1 MDKLLIT
8 GGTVIPVT
16 GRHDVYENGLVLIED
31 GKIRYA
37 GPADEAPRID
47 DSVRTIDATGKI
59 VMPGIINTH
68 CHAGM
73 TLLRGYADDMQL
85 MPWLQQ
91 KIWPIEDKMN
101 GEDIYWGT
109 ALGAYEM
116 LSGGITTFLDM
127 YFFADDVA
135 RAIQDTGIR
144 GIIAR
149 GIIGIAGPA
158 AAASRME
165 ETRASFQRWN
175 GKGDGRISFMVGP
188 HAPYTCPPE
197 VLESCAGLADELGIG
212 LHIHLSETAGE
223 VDRAWE
229 EWGHSPIQHVY
240 KLGLLT
246 GRKVVAAHCVHA
258 SDDDI
263 EILAKTDTGVCHCP
277 VSNLKLASGVTP
289 IAAMRRAGV
298 NVGMGTDGAA
308 SENMLHILGSE
319 LRIAAL
325 LAKNLEHD
333 PSIFSAYDAVE
344 MATLGGARALGLEDE
359 LGSLQPGK
367 RADIA
372 IIDTNRPHMV
382 PNHDPVG
389 LVAYSALPSDVAM
402 TLVGGRVVYENGRL
416 TGADGM
422 EIMRRASEAARRLV
436 RGF

>member
-1 MDKLLIT
+1 
-8 GGTVIPVT
+8 
-16 GRHDVYENGLVLIED
+16 
-31 GKIRYA
+31 
-37 GPADEAPRID
+37 
-47 DSVRTIDATGKI
+47 
-59 VMPGIINTH
+59 
-68 CHAGM
+68 
-73 TLLRGYADDMQL
+73 
-85 MPWLQQ
+85 
-91 KIWPIEDKMN
+91 
-101 GEDIYWGT
+101 
-109 ALGAYEM
+109 
-116 LSGGITTFLDM
+116 M
-127 YFFADDVA
+127 YFHANDVA

-149 GIIGIAGPA
+149 GIIGVGGPS

-175 GKGDGRISFMVGP
+175 GKADGRITFMVGP
-188 HAPYTCPPE
+188 HAPYTCPPD
-197 VLESCAGLADELGIG
+197 VLEACAELADELGIG

-229 EWGHSPIQHVY
+229 EWNQSPIQHVH

-263 EILAKTDTGVCHCP
+263 EILARTDTGVCHCP
-277 VSNLKLASGVTP
+277 VSNLKLASGITP

-298 NVGMGTDGAA
+298 NVGIGTDGAA

-325 LAKNLEHD
+325 LAKNLEND
-333 PSIFSAYDAVE
+333 PSIFTAYDAVE
-344 MATLGGARALGLEDE
+344 MATLGGARALGRSDQ

-367 RADIA
+367 QADIA
-372 IIDTNRPHMV
+372 IIDTNRPHLV

-402 TLVGGRVVYENGRL
+402 TLVAGRIVYQQGRL
-416 TGADGM
+416 TGADGT
-422 EIMRRASEAARRLV
+422 EIMNRASESARRLV
-436 RGF
+436 RT